1 MRSRPHEKL
10 EIYRLAHALAVRA
23 HRLSL
28 RLPRYEL
35 YGQASQIRRASKSV
49 SAQIVE
55 GHALRSY
62 KADYVRYLSRAYGS
76 AEETIEHLRFVLET
90 GSADGAVDDCAQLIE
105 EYVVLTRKLF
115 NYMRGVRQQHDP
127 ERVGDATLDERQ

>member
-1 MRSRPHEKL
+1 
-10 EIYRLAHALAVRA
+10 
-23 HRLSL
+23 
-28 RLPRYEL
+28 
-35 YGQASQIRRASKSV
+35 V